1 MFSNTAQIGPDK
13 AQLLGSMKLP
23 EDLGVKLTKNV
34 ILRIRFNS
42 LEFNAAEGVERWI
55 FEMSEL

>member
-1 MFSNTAQIGPDK
+1 MFSNTAQICPDK